1 MNLFIII
8 TSCKQITSWLSK
20 SDLDLW
26 ISYISLQSD
35 LLTLSTNSYE
45 VHGKWYV
52 KEQYSYK
59 QLKVEIIYVIWLFK
73 GTLSSSIFC
82 SIEKM

>member
-8 TSCKQITSWLSK
+8 IPYKQITSL
-20 SDLDLW
+20 LPNNTW
-26 ISYISLQSD
+26 ICELAVYLYGSLLIWSI
-35 LLTLSTNSYE
+35 NSYK

-59 QLKVEIIYVIWLFK
+59 QMWVEIIYIIWLLK
-73 GTLSSSIFC
+73 ATLSSSIFC
-82 SIEKM
+82 SIEKI